1 MADAP
6 DVVVVANP
14 AAGHGRAGKL
24 IGKVTSGLH
33 RLRVSHEIRVS
44 ESGPDVE
51 RLAGEAAE
59 GGARIVA
66 ALGGDGTMSLAA
78 NGILGTSTGAAL
90 AALPA
95 GTGDDFAK
103 GIGAGK
109 LDAAVTLLA
118 DPKTADL
125 DVIEITTGAERRS
138 FINIAGAGFDSEVN
152 ETANGM
158 TTKLGATGTYV
169 AALLKTLSRF
179 APAAFVITI
188 DDERIEV
195 DAMLVEIGSGR
206 WTGGG
211 MRVLPDAVMN
221 DGLLDL
227 CIVRA
232 LSKTAFLRAFP
243 RVFTGSHTTHPKV
256 TMRTGTKVQVEA
268 NRRVLVYADGELIG
282 PLPAIFEVRPG
293 ALPVVVG
300 PEAEGVR

>member
-6 DVVVVANP
+6 GVVVVANP

-24 IGKVTSGLH
+24 IGKVTT
-33 RLRVSHEIRVS
+33 RLQRLGISHDVRVS

-51 RLAGEAAE
+51 RLAREAAE
-59 GGARIVA
+59 GGTRIVA
-66 ALGGDGTMSLAA
+66 ALGGDGTVSLAA
-78 NGILGTSTGAAL
+78 NGILGTGASL

-125 DVIEITTGAERRS
+125 DVIEITTGAVRRS

-158 TTKLGATGTYV
+158 RIKLGATGTYV

-227 CIVRA
+227 CIVQA

-243 RVFTGSHTTHPKV
+243 RVFIGSHTTHPKV
-256 TMRTGTKVQVEA
+256 TMRTGTRVQVEA
-268 NRRVLVYADGELIG
+268 NRRVLVYADGELVG
-282 PLPAIFEVRPG
+282 PLPAIFQVRPG

-300 PEAEGVR
+300 PDAKGVR